1 MILTGRIDCI
11 YIGGRDGQ
19 VEHHMK
25 ETLKLFIECFSDDV
39 KYIFMYENKTKS
51 GTPCKEHLHFMMEL
65 TTTVKPDT
73 ERKKYRAILTKLGF
87 SGALA
92 SMSVETEDNR
102 DMAINYTCKQQQL
115 FLTNYANSDE
125 LLLQSKIYNDSIKN
139 KVQNEFKK
147 WSDHKLNIINEIGE
161 EMHRY
166 KTTFLTRQ
174 QIITYIVTYTFKFN
188 KEHPDHKFTLPTT
201 DKLKPF
207 INQIEQ
213 ELFSED
219 LNIKLRIADASVF
232 AFNTQLDKI
241 YTSASALEPYQ
252 KREIHNKPKKTI
264 SELLQETDSDS
275 D

>member
-1 MILTGRIDCI
+1 MILTGRID
-11 YIGGRDGQ
+11 YINDDSVGT
-19 VEHHMK
+19 MK
-25 ETLKLFIECFSDDV
+25 EKIDLFIFTFPEHV

-51 GTPCKEHLHFMMEL
+51 GTPCKEHLHFMMEFI
-65 TTTVKPDT
+65 TTVKPET
-73 ERKKYRAILTKLGF
+73 ERKKWRAILTRLGF
-87 SGALA
+87 AGSLA
-92 SMSVETEDNR
+92 SMTVEDEQNK

-115 FLTNYANSDE
+115 FKTNYENHEE
-125 LLLQSKIYNDSIKN
+125 LLLQSKLYNDSIKN

-147 WSDHKLNIINEIGE
+147 WSDHKLNIINEINE
-161 EMHRY
+161 EMHN
-166 KTTFLTRQ
+166 KKLTFLTRQ

-188 KEHPDHKFTLPTT
+188 KEHPEHKFTLPTT

-232 AFNTQLDKI
+232 AFNSQLDKI
-241 YTSASALEPYQ
+241 YTTASAQEPYL
-252 KREIHNKPKKTI
+252 KRDTHNKPKKTI
-264 SELLQETDSDS
+264 TDLLLESDSDS

>member
-1 MILTGRIDCI
+1 MILTGRID
-11 YIGGRDGQ
+11 YINDT
-19 VEHHMK
+19 MK
-25 ETLKLFIECFSDDV
+25 ETMKIFIESFPDDV

-65 TTTVKPDT
+65 TTKVKPDT

-92 SMSVETEDNR
+92 SMSVETDDNR
-102 DMAINYTCKQQQL
+102 DMAINYTCKQQEL
-115 FLTNYANSDE
+115 FLTNYDNSE
-125 LLLQSKIYNDSIKN
+125 ALLLQSKVYNESIKN

-147 WSDHKLNIINEIGE
+147 WSDHKVNIINEINE
-161 EMHRY
+161 EMHRN

-188 KEHPDHKFTLPTT
+188 KEHPEHKFTLPTT

-213 ELFSED
+213 ELFSES

-232 AFNTQLDKI
+232 AFNSQLDKI
-241 YTSASALEPYQ
+241 YMGACAEESYQ
-252 KREIHNKPKKTI
+252 KRDTHNKPKKTI
-264 SELLQETDSDS
+264 TELLQDSDS
-275 D
+275 DSD